1 MSGHGD
7 KETGHGMSWTRK
19 VEKRRNCKGEAI
31 VQGGKRAASGRG
43 LGLAA
48 KREHTLEN
56 NIIRLFFVI
65 YFKEKCSA
73 FCVSPAGT
81 LCPTLL

>member
-1 MSGHGD
+1 
-7 KETGHGMSWTRK
+7 MSWTRK
-19 VEKRRNCKGEAI
+19 VEKRRNCRGEAI

-56 NIIRLFFVI
+56 NIIRLFFC
-65 YFKEKCSA
+65 YLF
-73 FCVSPAGT
+73 
-81 LCPTLL
+81 